1 MTVAELIECLRAH
14 PPSLRVV
21 VDGYEDGYDDLAN
34 DRIIVT
40 GICLDTGR
48 EFWQGKHGELP
59 YGSESAAGNVE
70 IVEALVLRRSS
81 GVTATQETQ

>member
-1 MTVAELIECLRAH
+1 MTVAELIECLRDY

-40 GICLDTGR
+40 GICLDTGK

-59 YGSESAAGNVE
+59 YGSESTAGNLE

-81 GVTATQETQ
+81 GVTATQETL